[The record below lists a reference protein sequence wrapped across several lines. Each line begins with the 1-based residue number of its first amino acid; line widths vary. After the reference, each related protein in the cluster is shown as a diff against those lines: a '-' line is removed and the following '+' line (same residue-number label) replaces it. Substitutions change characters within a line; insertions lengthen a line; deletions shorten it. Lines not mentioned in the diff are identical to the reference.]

1 MTSKPLY
8 YRLYERNCGSNWLWM
23 ELCEAMYVIST
34 HSYKE
39 ILKKGWC
46 RRACQIISTLWC
58 GGQFEEETA
67 VSFNLIVPFIKPFP
81 PFKRLESK
89 QSTGCKIKGCDHV
102 YIDWIA
108 SFEDE
113 NFPIWQ
119 CLKLFSKSPFFQV
132 STFDKIA
139 HFNSEVFSE
148 ISLRRE
154 MFY

>member
-58 GGQFEEETA
+58 GGQFGEETA

-102 YIDWIA
+102 YWLDCILWRWKFSHLAMLETFFKVSILP
-108 SFEDE
+108 SFYFRQ
-113 NFPIWQ
+113 NSSFQFWG
-119 CLKLFSKSPFFQV
+119 FFQ
-132 STFDKIA
+132 KY
-139 HFNSEVFSE
+139 
-148 ISLRRE
+148 L
-154 MFY
+154 